1 MPTGRVKWFSLEK
14 GFGFISN
21 DEGEDVYLAATS
33 LPEGVTTVKPGTK
46 IEFSII
52 DSRKGPQAMSVHVVD
67 APVSLAENSRVNSD
81 DLAATSLPE
90 GVATVKPGTKIEF
103 SIIDSRKGPQAMS
116 VRIADAPVSLAENS
130 RVNSDDLAAMIE
142 DTIKILDKVGNGLR
156 HGRHPSGPDA
166 ERLGRVLRG
175 IAGQLEA

>member
-1 MPTGRVKWFSLEK
+1 MPAGRVKWFSLEK

-33 LPEGVTTVKPGTK
+33 LPEGV
-46 IEFSII
+46 
-52 DSRKGPQAMSVHVVD
+52 
-67 APVSLAENSRVNSD
+67 
-81 DLAATSLPE
+81 
-90 GVATVKPGTKIEF
+90 ATVKPGTKIEF
-103 SIIDSRKGPQAMS
+103 SVIDSRKGPQAMS
-116 VRIADAPVSLAENS
+116 VRIIDAPVSLAENS

-156 HGRHPSGPDA
+156 HGRHPSGTDA

>member
-14 GFGFISN
+14 GFGFIAS

-46 IEFSII
+46 LEFGVA
-52 DSRKGPQAMSVHVVD
+52 DGRRGPQALSIRIID
-67 APVSLAENSRVNSD
+67 APPSL
-81 DLAATSLPE
+81 
-90 GVATVKPGTKIEF
+90 VA
-103 SIIDSRKGPQAMS
+103 
-116 VRIADAPVSLAENS
+116 NNH
-130 RVNSDDLAAMIE
+130 VNSDDLAAMIE

-156 HGRHPSGPDA
+156 HGRHPSAVEA
-166 ERLGRVLRG
+166 ERLGKVLRG

>member
-1 MPTGRVKWFSLEK
+1 MPSGRVKWFSLEK

-33 LPEGVTTVKPGTK
+33 LPEGV
-46 IEFSII
+46 
-52 DSRKGPQAMSVHVVD
+52 
-67 APVSLAENSRVNSD
+67 
-81 DLAATSLPE
+81 
-90 GVATVKPGTKIEF
+90 ATVKPGTKIEF
-103 SIIDSRKGPQAMS
+103 SIIDSRKGPHAMS
-116 VRIADAPVSLAENS
+116 VRIIDAPVSLAENS

>member
-1 MPTGRVKWFSLEK
+1 MPSGRVKWFSLEK

-21 DEGEDVYLAATS
+21 DEGEDVYLAAS
-33 LPEGVTTVKPGTK
+33 
-46 IEFSII
+46 
-52 DSRKGPQAMSVHVVD
+52 
-67 APVSLAENSRVNSD
+67 
-81 DLAATSLPE
+81 SLPE
-90 GVATVKPGTKIEF
+90 GVAAVKPGTKIEF

-116 VRIADAPVSLAENS
+116 VRIIDAPVSLAENS

>member
-1 MPTGRVKWFSLEK
+1 MPSGRVKWFSLEK

-33 LPEGVTTVKPGTK
+33 LPEGV
-46 IEFSII
+46 
-52 DSRKGPQAMSVHVVD
+52 
-67 APVSLAENSRVNSD
+67 
-81 DLAATSLPE
+81 
-90 GVATVKPGTKIEF
+90 ATVKPGTKIEF
-103 SIIDSRKGPQAMS
+103 SVIDSRKGPQAMS
-116 VRIADAPVSLAENS
+116 VRIIDAPVSLAENS

-156 HGRHPSGPDA
+156 HGRHPSGSEA

>member
-1 MPTGRVKWFSLEK
+1 MPSGRVKWFSLEN

-21 DEGEDVYLAATS
+21 DEGEDVY
-33 LPEGVTTVKPGTK
+33 
-46 IEFSII
+46 
-52 DSRKGPQAMSVHVVD
+52 
-67 APVSLAENSRVNSD
+67 
-81 DLAATSLPE
+81 LAATSLPE

-116 VRIADAPVSLAENS
+116 VRIIDAPVSLAENS

-156 HGRHPSGPDA
+156 HGRHPSGPEA

>member
-14 GFGFISN
+14 GFGFIASE
-21 DEGEDVYLAATS
+21 EGEDVYLAASS
-33 LPEGVTTVKPGTK
+33 LPAGVSTVKPGTK
-46 IEFSII
+46 LEFGVA
-52 DSRKGPQAMSVHVVD
+52 DGRRGPQALSVVIID
-67 APVSLAENSRVNSD
+67 AP
-81 DLAATSLPE
+81 P
-90 GVATVKPGTKIEF
+90 
-103 SIIDSRKGPQAMS
+103 
-116 VRIADAPVSLAENS
+116 SLAENS

-156 HGRHPSGPDA
+156 HGRHPSGVEA